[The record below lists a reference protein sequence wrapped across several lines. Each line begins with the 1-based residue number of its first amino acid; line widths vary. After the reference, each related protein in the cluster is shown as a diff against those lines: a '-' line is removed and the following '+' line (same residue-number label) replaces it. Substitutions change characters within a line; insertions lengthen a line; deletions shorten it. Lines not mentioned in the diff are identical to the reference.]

1 MPATKPIVR
10 ASVLMGFDRFLTQR
24 GIDAKTLYAKA
35 GLPAPE
41 LIDIETDLSGNGVA
55 QLFDDAGRA
64 ANDPCIGLSW
74 AEAFPIGGTGL
85 VGYLLLNSPT
95 IGAAMATVARY
106 AVLFRQPM
114 IVQFEENDDGGL
126 LWWRWPEALT
136 APYTQYGT
144 YSLALFILRLRMLTE
159 PKWEPLLVELQGEPL
174 TCKDK
179 VRRILGPNVQFG
191 ADKNALQVDTA
202 TLNTPIP
209 AADPRLRPILEKLGE
224 QMIAEFPALD
234 DIAARVRNAI
244 LDLLPLR
251 RASLDDVATQIGLT
265 GRTLQ
270 SRLAQAS
277 TTFEKVLND
286 TLKSRAEHLL
296 RTTDLSL
303 TDIAILLGFSELS
316 AFTRASQ
323 KRWFGR
329 TPSAQRQIL
338 RSELEK

>member
-1 MPATKPIVR
+1 MPGTKPIVR
-10 ASVLMGFDRFLTQR
+10 ASVLMGFDSFLTQQ

-41 LIDIETDLSGNGVA
+41 LIDLETDLSANGVA
-55 QLFDDAGRA
+55 QLFEDASRA
-64 ANDPCIGLSW
+64 ANDPCIGLAW

-95 IGAAMATVARY
+95 IGAAMGTVARY

-144 YSLALFILRLRMLTE
+144 FSLALFILRLRMVTE
-159 PKWEPLLVELQGEPL
+159 AKWEPLSVELQGEPL
-174 TCKDK
+174 TCKEK
-179 VRRILGPNVQFG
+179 VRQILGPNVQFG
-191 ADKNALQVDTA
+191 SDKNALQVDTV

-209 AADPRLRPILEKLGE
+209 TADPRLRPILEKLGE
-224 QMIAEFPALD
+224 QMIAEVPALG
-234 DIAARVRNAI
+234 DIASVVRNAI

-251 RASLDDVATQIGLT
+251 RASLEDVATHLGLS

-270 SRLAQAS
+270 TRLAQAS
-277 TTFEKVLND
+277 TTFENVLSD

-296 RTTDLSL
+296 RTADLSL
-303 TDIAILLGFSELS
+303 TDIAMLLGFSELS
-316 AFTRASQ
+316 AFTRASH
-323 KRWFGR
+323 RWFGHA
-329 TPSAQRQIL
+329 PSAQRQLL
-338 RSELEK
+338 RSQLK

>member
-1 MPATKPIVR
+1 MPGAKPIVR
-10 ASVLMGFDRFLTQR
+10 ASVLMDFDNFLSQR

-41 LIDIETDLSGNGVA
+41 LIDVETDLSGDGVA
-55 QLFDDAGRA
+55 QLFDDASRA
-64 ANDPCIGLSW
+64 ANDPCIGLAW

-114 IVQFEENDDGGL
+114 TVQFEENDDGGL

-144 YSLALFILRLRMLTE
+144 FSLALFILRLRMVTE
-159 PKWEPLLVELQGEPL
+159 PKWEPLSVEFQGEPL
-174 TCKDK
+174 TCKEK
-179 VRRILGPNVQFG
+179 VRHILGPNVQFG
-191 ADKNALQVDTA
+191 SDKNALQVDTV
-202 TLNTPIP
+202 TLNTPIRT
-209 AADPRLRPILEKLGE
+209 ADPRLRPILEKLGK
-224 QMIAEFPALD
+224 QMIAEVPALD
-234 DIAARVRNAI
+234 DIASVVRNAI
-244 LDLLPLR
+244 LDFLPLG
-251 RASLDDVATQIGLT
+251 RATLEEVATHLGLS

-277 TTFEKVLND
+277 TTFESVLSE

-296 RTTDLSL
+296 RATDLSL
-303 TDIAILLGFSELS
+303 TDIALLLGFSELS
-316 AFTRASQ
+316 AFTRASH
-323 KRWFGR
+323 RWFGH
-329 TPSAQRQIL
+329 TPSAQRQLL
-338 RSELEK
+338 RSEVKS

>member
-1 MPATKPIVR
+1 MPGTKPIVR
-10 ASVLMGFDRFLTQR
+10 ASVLIGFDIFLQQR
-24 GIDAKTLYAKA
+24 GIDAKTLYANA
-35 GLPAPE
+35 GLPTPE
-41 LIDIETDLSGNGVA
+41 LIDLETDLSGNAVA
-55 QLFDDAGRA
+55 QLFDDASRA
-64 ANDPCIGLSW
+64 ANDPCIGLAW

-95 IGAAMATVARY
+95 IGAAMGTVARY

-136 APYTQYGT
+136 APFTQYGAF
-144 YSLALFILRLRMLTE
+144 SLALFILRLRMVTE
-159 PKWEPLLVELQGEPL
+159 PKWEPLSVELQGEPL
-174 TCKDK
+174 TCKEK
-179 VRRILGPNVQFG
+179 VRQMLGPNVQFG
-191 ADKNALQVDTA
+191 SDRNAVQVDTM

-209 AADPRLRPILEKLGE
+209 TADPLLRPILEKLGE
-224 QMIAEFPALD
+224 QLIAEAPALD
-234 DIAARVRNAI
+234 DIASVVRNAI
-244 LDLLPLR
+244 LDILPLR
-251 RASLDDVATQIGLT
+251 RASLEDVATHLGLS

-270 SRLAQAS
+270 TRLAQAL
-277 TTFEKVLND
+277 TTFESVLSE

-323 KRWFGR
+323 RWFGR
-329 TPSAQRQIL
+329 APSAQRQL
-338 RSELEK
+338 LKFQMKN